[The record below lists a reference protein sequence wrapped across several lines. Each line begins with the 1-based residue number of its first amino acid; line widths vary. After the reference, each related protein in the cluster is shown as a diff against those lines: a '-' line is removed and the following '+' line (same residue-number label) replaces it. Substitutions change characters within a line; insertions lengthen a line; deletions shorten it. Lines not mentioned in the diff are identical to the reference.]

1 MNKQVIALGVLVVAL
16 FVGLQ
21 SMYIIREGYQGV
33 LFQFGQHVRTDR
45 DAGLYFKLPFVQDV
59 VIYEKRVLGTR
70 PQSAEYL
77 SLDKKR
83 LLVDHVSR
91 WQITDPLL
99 FYRTVRD
106 EHSAAARLDQIIAG
120 RLREEIARH
129 DFIDIVRLKR
139 EAIMA
144 TVTEGASE
152 VALRNFGITLLD
164 VRIQRID
171 LPTEVQASVF
181 GRMEAERQRI
191 AHRYRAEG
199 EERAVEIRAGA
210 DKQHEIILAN
220 AYQQSEILRGEADAE
235 AAAITAQAFGQ
246 DLEFYSLFRR
256 LQVYKN
262 ILGSQ
267 STVVLPPNSDLL
279 RYLESPV
286 FVSVSDPLLA
296 ETSAGDD
303 VVAGD
308 DVQDSE
314 VGLASPDESDEELED
329 DIENEEEETEDE
341 E

>member
-21 SMYIIREGYQGV
+21 SAYIIREGYQGV
-33 LFQFGQHVRTDR
+33 LFQFGQHVRTNQ
-45 DAGLYFKLPFVQDV
+45 DAGLHFKLPFVQDV
-59 VIYEKRVLGTR
+59 VIYEKRVLGTM

-99 FYRTVRD
+99 YYRTVRD

-152 VALRNFGITLLD
+152 IALKDFGITLLD

-191 AHRYRAEG
+191 AYRYRAEG

-210 DKQHEIILAN
+210 DKQREIILAN

-262 ILGSQ
+262 ILGTQ

-286 FVSVSDPLLA
+286 FIPLGDPLIVDA
-296 ETSAGDD
+296 PAGNE
-303 VVAGD
+303 VVGGED
-308 DVQDSE
+308 GQDSE
-314 VGLASPDESDEELED
+314 VGLVSPDEGGDEEEG
-329 DIENEEEETEDE
+329 ESEEEESENGE
-341 E
+341 

>member
-1 MNKQVIALGVLVVAL
+1 MDKKVIVLGILVIAM

-21 SMYIIREGYQGV
+21 AVFVIKEGQQGV
-33 LFQFGQHVRTDR
+33 VFQFGQHVRTVQA
-45 DAGLYFKLPFVQDV
+45 AGLNFKIPFVQDLV
-59 VIYEKRVLGTR
+59 RFDKRVLGTE
-70 PQSAEYL
+70 PQGAEYL

-106 EHSAAARLDQIIAG
+106 ETSAAARLDQIIAG

-139 EAIMA
+139 EPIMA
-144 TVTEGASE
+144 TVTEGARD
-152 VALRNFGITLLD
+152 VALSNFGITLLD

-171 LPTEVQASVF
+171 LPMEVQASVF
-181 GRMEAERQRI
+181 GRMQAERQRI
-191 AHRYRAEG
+191 AKRYRAEG
-199 EERAVEIRAGA
+199 EERAIEITAAA
-210 DKQHEIILAN
+210 DKEREIILAN
-220 AYQQSEILRGEADAE
+220 AYQSSETLRGEADAG

-267 STVVLPPNSDLL
+267 ATVVLPPNSDLL

-286 FVSVSDPLLA
+286 YVPPSDPLIVDSPIG
-296 ETSAGDD
+296 ETVVVDGETQGDGIDPDSPDDPDVEEEDEDNETGDD
-303 VVAGD
+303 
-308 DVQDSE
+308 
-314 VGLASPDESDEELED
+314 
-329 DIENEEEETEDE
+329 
-341 E
+341 